1 MMRYLT
7 IFSLVFCLSISIV
20 DLSAQADQ
28 VSPYAEDVTSID
40 NLLEA
45 LYASISGDKGVER
58 DWDRFHNLFIKDAR
72 LIPSRPG
79 EAGEMSYQVFTPEEY
94 SSRTSSYFKENG
106 FFEKEIFRVVEE
118 YGSLVHAF
126 STYESYRTSKDETPF
141 ARGINS
147 IQLMKDDNRWWVVS
161 IYLRAESEELP
172 LTEKYLPKK

>member
-1 MMRYLT
+1 MMRFLK
-7 IFSLVFCLSISIV
+7 IFSLVSVLLMGAFS
-20 DLSAQADQ
+20 LSAQDDSADK
-28 VSPYAEDVTSID
+28 YADDVTSID
-40 NLLEA
+40 NILEA

-72 LIPSRPG
+72 LMPSRPG
-79 EAGEMSYQVFTPEEY
+79 EAGEINYQVFTPEEY
-94 SSRTSSYFKENG
+94 SSRTSAYFKENG

-126 STYESYRTSKDETPF
+126 STYESYHTSKDETPF

-161 IYLRAESEELP
+161 IYWRAESEELP
-172 LTEKYLPKK
+172 LPEKYLPKK